1 MHATHGD
8 GGSAGPRGVRF
19 WFGALMI
26 LYLALYLLPLG
37 SRPLIRP
44 DETRYAEISRE
55 MIASGDW
62 ISPHFNG
69 VRYFEKPILGY
80 WMNSASFEV
89 LGESRFAIRLPSA
102 LAAIATGLLVFF
114 LTGALTTART
124 GLFASGIYL
133 TSFGVL
139 AVGTFAVLDSIF
151 TLWVSLTIGAYLLAI
166 RAAGRIRRNWLLVL
180 AGFACG
186 CAFLTKGFLAIVI
199 PSLVVGAF
207 LIWER
212 RWRDIWTTPWI
223 PLLVAAL
230 TALPWSIAIALREP
244 DFWNY
249 FFWVEH
255 VGRFLSDDAQHSAPW
270 WYYLEVAPLLSFPWI
285 FLAPRA
291 FSGLKSGAVDRT
303 LIRYL
308 VCWGVLPF
316 AFFSASHGKLGTYIL
331 PCIVPF
337 AILLGIGLDRCVAAA
352 GRLKLKWSSLGL
364 AAVFVLA
371 LVALVAAQQGAFGDP
386 PYGTMDHLRYVA
398 LAGMIGAAAVAAF
411 WAGRSVV
418 AWRQMLL
425 VGVTVLPFY
434 LVATVV
440 WPLQVGVEK
449 GPTQFLVD
457 RAGEYT
463 DAVLVSDSSLFGT
476 TSWALQRDDVYVI
489 GAGEIAYGLSYPE
502 DEHRWLDAESLASLI
517 SDSEGKTD
525 VLIFFEASTEESVR
539 PALSR
544 RGSRIQEGKLVLW
557 HIPAGPGKGDG

>member
-1 MHATHGD
+1 MYSTHGES
-8 GGSAGPRGVRF
+8 GSVGARGAGF

-26 LYLALYLLPLG
+26 LYLALYLVPLG

-55 MIASGDW
+55 MIATGDW

-69 VRYFEKPILGY
+69 VRYFEKPVLGY
-80 WMNSASFEV
+80 WMNSASFEL
-89 LGESRFAIRLPSA
+89 LGESKFAIRLPTA
-102 LAAIATGLLVFF
+102 LSAIATGLLVFF
-114 LTGALTTART
+114 LTGMSATARA
-124 GLFASGIYL
+124 GLMASGAYL

-139 AVGTFAVLDSIF
+139 AIGTFAVLDTMF
-151 TLWVSLTIGAYLLAI
+151 TLWVSLTIGAYWLAVG
-166 RAAGRIRRNWLLVL
+166 AASRVRRNWLLAL
-180 AGFACG
+180 AGLACG

-223 PLLVAAL
+223 PLLVATL
-230 TALPWSIAIALREP
+230 TALPWSIAVALREP

-270 WYYLEVAPLLSFPWI
+270 WYYLEVAPLLTFPWI

-291 FSGLKSGAVDRT
+291 VSGLKSGAVDRS
-303 LIRYL
+303 LMRYL
-308 VCWGVLPF
+308 VCWVVLPF
-316 AFFSASHGKLGTYIL
+316 AFFSASRGKLGTYIL
-331 PCIVPF
+331 PCVVPF

-352 GRLKLKWSSLGL
+352 GRLKLKWSSPGL

-371 LVALVAAQQGAFGDP
+371 LAALVAAQQGAFGDP
-386 PYGTMDHLRYVA
+386 PYGTTDHLRYVV
-398 LAGMIGAAAVAAF
+398 LAGMIGAAAVAGF
-411 WAGRSVV
+411 WAGRSAR

-434 LVATVV
+434 LAATVV
-440 WPLQVGVEK
+440 WPLQVGVDK

-457 RAGEYT
+457 RAGDYT

-476 TSWALQRDDVYVI
+476 TSWALGRDDVYVI

-502 DEHRWLDAESLASLI
+502 DEHRRLDAESLASLI
-517 SDSEGKTD
+517 SESEGKTD
-525 VLIFFEASTEESVR
+525 ILIFIEASTEQSVR
-539 PALSR
+539 GALSR
-544 RGSRIQEGKLVLW
+544 RGARIQEGKLVLW
-557 HIPAGPGKGDG
+557 RIPARPGNGDG